1 MKINVCDIEFDDLT
15 PDEAVERGM
24 ALLDT
29 PSASYIVT
37 PNPEIAWAC
46 RRDAELKAIVNGAD
60 LVLADG
66 IGIVYGAKILG
77 RPMKGKVAGCDF
89 ILDMFARMEDTGK
102 TVYLLG
108 AKPGVAEKAAENL
121 SSQFPGLKIV
131 GTSDGYFK
139 EDAPVVERINAVS
152 PDLLLVCLGA
162 PKQEKWM
169 AANAERL
176 DVRLMAGLGGSLDV
190 FAGIVERAP
199 EKWQKLG
206 LEWLY
211 RLKKEPKRIKRMSV
225 LPAFLISM
233 VGRRIAGK

>member
-1 MKINVCDIEFDDLT
+1 MKINVCDIEFDNLT
-15 PDEAVERGM
+15 PEEAVERGM

-29 PSASYIVT
+29 DGVSYIVT

-46 RRDAELKAIVNGAD
+46 RKDEGFREIVNGAD
-60 LVLADG
+60 MVLADG

-77 RPMKGKVAGCDF
+77 RPLKGKVAGCDF
-89 ILDMFARMEDTGK
+89 ITAMFARMADTDK

-121 SSQFPGLKIV
+121 TAQFPGLKVV
-131 GTSDGYFK
+131 GTADGYFK
-139 EDAPVVERINAVS
+139 DDAPVVEKINAVS

-176 DVRLMAGLGGSLDV
+176 NVRLMAGLGGSLDV
-190 FAGIVERAP
+190 FAGVVERAP

-211 RLKKEPKRIKRMSV
+211 RLMKEPKRIRRMSI
-225 LPAFLISM
+225 LPVFMLDM
-233 VGRRIAGK
+233 VGRRLRGR